1 MKSKAMVLTEFNKPL
16 ECIEFEIP
24 TLEEGQVLVK
34 IEAAGVCGSDV
45 HMWKGEDPRTPL
57 SIILGHEGVG
67 RVVDVCGNKKYVNG
81 EQLESGD
88 LILWSRG
95 MTCGKCFSCKVLNE
109 PSLCEN
115 RKVYGINISSFEEP
129 HLNGCYS
136 EYIIL
141 RENTDIF
148 KVDEEV
154 DPAILVS
161 ASCSG
166 ATIAHAYDMTK
177 ISVGDSVLI
186 QGPGPLGVYAVAFAK
201 ELGASNIVVI
211 GGSKERLEL
220 CKEFGAT
227 EVLNRHDLTIEE
239 RRKKVF
245 EITQGRGVDLV
256 VEATGTK
263 GTVEEGIK
271 LLRLGGTYLST
282 GYAQPA
288 GFEQIDFFTDVV
300 RKNITIKGTW
310 VSDTRHTYQAMKL
323 VLNNK
328 ELFSKLIS
336 HRFTLECANE
346 AIQAMNSK
354 KALKAVLIP
363 NK

>member
-1 MKSKAMVLTEFNKPL
+1 MKSKAMVLREFKKPL
-16 ECIEFEIP
+16 ECMEFEIP
-24 TLEEGQVLVK
+24 ALKEGQILVK

-57 SIILGHEGVG
+57 PIILGHEGVG
-67 RVVDVCGNKKYVNG
+67 RVVDICGSRKYVSG
-81 EQLESGD
+81 EDINNGD

-95 MTCGKCFSCKVLNE
+95 MTCGKCYACKVLNE
-109 PSLCEN
+109 PSLCDN
-115 RKVYGINISSFEEP
+115 RKVFGINMGCLDEP
-129 HLNGCYS
+129 DLNGCYS

-141 RENTDIF
+141 RENTDAF
-148 KVDEEV
+148 KINEEI

-166 ATIAHAYDMTK
+166 ATIAHAFDMTE
-177 ISVGDSVLI
+177 ISMGDTVLI

-201 ELGASNIVVI
+201 ESGTSNIIVI
-211 GGSKERLEL
+211 GGSKDRLDL

-227 EVLNRHDLTIEE
+227 TILNRRELSLEE

-245 EITQGRGVDLV
+245 EITNGRGVDLV

-271 LLRLGGTYLST
+271 LLRSGGTYLST

-288 GFEQIDFFTDVV
+288 GIEEIDFFNDVV
-300 RKNITIKGTW
+300 RKNIKIQGTW
-310 VSDTRHTYQAMKL
+310 VSDTRHTYQAMNL
-323 VLNNK
+323 VMKNK
-328 ELFSKLIS
+328 KLFSKLIS
-336 HRFTLECANE
+336 HRFSLEDANE
-346 AIQAMNSK
+346 AIEAMNSK

-363 NK
+363 